1 MVRALTAAAFLALV
15 WVGQAAAADLSVEVE
30 GLAGSAGQVLVAL
43 HNNSD
48 SFPSGWG
55 EAVAVERV
63 PASAPVVVVRFRNVP
78 PGPYAL
84 IAVHDEDGDGNMTKT
99 WLGLPTEGFG
109 TSNNPTFY
117 GPPRYGS
124 ARVEVTGDATLV
136 IRIVYF

>member
-15 WVGQAAAADLSVEVE
+15 WAGPAAAADLTVEVE
-30 GLAGSAGQVLVAL
+30 GLARSAGQVLVAL

-48 SFPSGWG
+48 SFPSGWS

-63 PASAPVVVVRFRNVP
+63 PASGPVVVVRFRNLP

-117 GPPRYGS
+117 GPPRYGA
-124 ARVEVTGDATLV
+124 ARFEVTGDATLV